1 MKNLQNYRKEVARR
15 ISLLVVFCI
24 TALLAIVL
32 GAVFLKDISP
42 SKADTTDYVLGFFT
56 GIELVCLFYMGCL
69 IRAYRDEKY
78 LKEMYT
84 KETDEREI
92 LIRMKSGKD
101 IVPILS
107 FVIAVIAC
115 VMSYVNYEVFIAL
128 TAVAI
133 AQIIIITVIL
143 KIYWSKK
150 L

>member
-1 MKNLQNYRKEVARR
+1 MKNLQNYRKEIARR
-15 ISLLVVFCI
+15 ISLLVVFCVI
-24 TALLAIVL
+24 ALLAIVL
-32 GAVFLKDISP
+32 GADFLKDISP
-42 SKADTTDYVLGFFT
+42 KTTDRTDYVLGFFT
-56 GIELVCLFYMGCL
+56 GIELVCVFYMGCL

-92 LIRMKSGKD
+92 LIRMKSGKG

-115 VMSYVNYEVFIAL
+115 VISYVNYEVFIAL

-133 AQIIIITVIL
+133 AQIFITLIL
-143 KIYWSKK
+143 KIYRSKK

>member
-1 MKNLQNYRKEVARR
+1 MKNLQNYRKEIARR
-15 ISLLVVFCI
+15 ISLLVVFCV

-56 GIELVCLFYMGCL
+56 GIELVCVFYMGCL

-107 FVIAVIAC
+107 LVIAVIAC
-115 VMSYVNYEVFIAL
+115 VMSYINFEVFIAL

-133 AQIIIITVIL
+133 AQIIITLIL

>member
-1 MKNLQNYRKEVARR
+1 MKNLQNYRKEIARR

-24 TALLAIVL
+24 IALLAIVL
-32 GAVFLKDISP
+32 GAAFLKDISP
-42 SKADTTDYVLGFFT
+42 NTTDRTDYVLGFFT
-56 GIELVCLFYMGCL
+56 GIELVCVFYMGCL

-84 KETDEREI
+84 KETDERER

-107 FVIAVIAC
+107 LVIAVIAC

-128 TAVAI
+128 TAVSI
-133 AQIIIITVIL
+133 AQIIITLIL

>member
-1 MKNLQNYRKEVARR
+1 MKNLQNYRKEIARR
-15 ISLLVVFCI
+15 ISLLVVFCV

-92 LIRMKSGKD
+92 LIRMKSGTN

-133 AQIIIITVIL
+133 AQIIITVIL

>member
-1 MKNLQNYRKEVARR
+1 MKNLQNYRKEIARR
-15 ISLLVVFCI
+15 ISLLVVFCVI
-24 TALLAIVL
+24 ALLAIVL

-56 GIELVCLFYMGCL
+56 GIELVCVFYMGCL

-128 TAVAI
+128 TSVAI
-133 AQIIIITVIL
+133 AQIIITVIL

>member
-1 MKNLQNYRKEVARR
+1 MKNLQNYRKEIARR
-15 ISLLVVFCI
+15 ISLLVVFCVI
-24 TALLAIVL
+24 ALLAIVL
-32 GAVFLKDISP
+32 GADFLKDISP
-42 SKADTTDYVLGFFT
+42 NTTDRTDYVLGFFT
-56 GIELVCLFYMGCL
+56 GIELVCVFYMGCL

-92 LIRMKSGKD
+92 LIRMKSGKN

-107 FVIAVIAC
+107 LVIAVIAC

-128 TAVAI
+128 TAVSI
-133 AQIIIITVIL
+133 AQIIITLIL

>member
-1 MKNLQNYRKEVARR
+1 MKNLQNYRKEIARR
-15 ISLLVVFCI
+15 ISLLVVFCV

-32 GAVFLKDISP
+32 AAFFLKDISP

-133 AQIIIITVIL
+133 AQIIITVVL

>member
-1 MKNLQNYRKEVARR
+1 MKNLQNYRKEIARR
-15 ISLLVVFCI
+15 ISLLVVFCV

-107 FVIAVIAC
+107 FVVAVIAC

-133 AQIIIITVIL
+133 AQIIITVIL

>member
-1 MKNLQNYRKEVARR
+1 MKNLQNYRKEIARR
-15 ISLLVVFCI
+15 ISLLVVFCVI
-24 TALLAIVL
+24 ALLAIAL
-32 GAVFLKDISP
+32 GAAFLKDISLGTT
-42 SKADTTDYVLGFFT
+42 DRTDYVLGFFT
-56 GIELVCLFYMGCL
+56 GIELVCVFYMGCL

-133 AQIIIITVIL
+133 AQIFITLIL

>member
-1 MKNLQNYRKEVARR
+1 MKNLQNYRKEIARR
-15 ISLLVVFCI
+15 ISLLVVFCV

-56 GIELVCLFYMGCL
+56 GIELVCIFYMGCL

-84 KETDEREI
+84 KETDERKI
-92 LIRMKSGKD
+92 LIRMKSGKE

-133 AQIIIITVIL
+133 AQIIITVIL

>member
-1 MKNLQNYRKEVARR
+1 MKNLQNYRKEIARR

-42 SKADTTDYVLGFFT
+42 SASDTTDYVLGFFT
-56 GIELVCLFYMGCL
+56 GIELVCIFYMGCL

-133 AQIIIITVIL
+133 AQIIITVIL

>member
-1 MKNLQNYRKEVARR
+1 MKNLQNYRKEIARR
-15 ISLLVVFCI
+15 ISLLVVFCVI
-24 TALLAIVL
+24 ALLAIVL
-32 GAVFLKDISP
+32 GADFLKDISLGTT
-42 SKADTTDYVLGFFT
+42 DRTDYVLGFFT
-56 GIELVCLFYMGCL
+56 GIELVCVFYMGCL

-107 FVIAVIAC
+107 LVIAVIAC

-133 AQIIIITVIL
+133 AQIFITLIL

>member
-1 MKNLQNYRKEVARR
+1 MKNLQNYRKEIARR
-15 ISLLVVFCI
+15 ISLLVVFCV

-115 VMSYVNYEVFIAL
+115 VMSYINFEVFIAL

-133 AQIIIITVIL
+133 AQIIITVIL

>member
-1 MKNLQNYRKEVARR
+1 MKNLQNYRKEIARR
-15 ISLLVVFCI
+15 ISLLVVFCVI
-24 TALLAIVL
+24 ALLAIVL
-32 GAVFLKDISP
+32 GADFLKDISLETT
-42 SKADTTDYVLGFFT
+42 DRTDYVLGFFT
-56 GIELVCLFYMGCL
+56 GIELVCVFYMGCL

-84 KETDEREI
+84 KEIDEREI
-92 LIRMKSGKD
+92 LIRMKSGKN

-107 FVIAVIAC
+107 LVIAVIAC

-133 AQIIIITVIL
+133 AQIIITLIL

>member
-1 MKNLQNYRKEVARR
+1 MKNLQNYRKEIARR
-15 ISLLVVFCI
+15 ISLLVVFCVI
-24 TALLAIVL
+24 ALLAIVL
-32 GAVFLKDISP
+32 GADFLKDISLETT
-42 SKADTTDYVLGFFT
+42 DRTDYVLGFFT
-56 GIELVCLFYMGCL
+56 GIELVCIFYMGCL

-133 AQIIIITVIL
+133 AQIIITLIL

>member
-1 MKNLQNYRKEVARR
+1 MKNLQNYRKEIARR
-15 ISLLVVFCI
+15 ISLLVIFCVI
-24 TALLAIVL
+24 ALLAIVL
-32 GAVFLKDISP
+32 GADFLKDISP
-42 SKADTTDYVLGFFT
+42 KTTDRTDYVLGFFT
-56 GIELVCLFYMGCL
+56 GIELVCVFYMGCL

-107 FVIAVIAC
+107 LVIAVIAC

-133 AQIIIITVIL
+133 GQIIITLIL

>member
-1 MKNLQNYRKEVARR
+1 MKNLQNYRKEIARR
-15 ISLLVVFCI
+15 ISLLIVFCVI
-24 TALLAIVL
+24 SLVAIVI
-32 GAVFLKDISP
+32 GAVYLKDISP

-133 AQIIIITVIL
+133 AQIIITVIL

>member
-1 MKNLQNYRKEVARR
+1 MKNLQNYRKEIARR

-56 GIELVCLFYMGCL
+56 GIELVCVFYMGCL

-92 LIRMKSGKD
+92 LIRMKSGKN

-133 AQIIIITVIL
+133 AQIIITLIL

>member
-1 MKNLQNYRKEVARR
+1 MKNLQNYRKEIARR
-15 ISLLVVFCI
+15 ISLLVVFCVI
-24 TALLAIVL
+24 ALLAIVI
-32 GAVFLKDISP
+32 GADFLKDISLGTT
-42 SKADTTDYVLGFFT
+42 DRTDYVLGFFT
-56 GIELVCLFYMGCL
+56 GIELVCVFYMGCL

-92 LIRMKSGKD
+92 LIRMKSGKN

-107 FVIAVIAC
+107 LVIAVIAC

-133 AQIIIITVIL
+133 AQIFITLIL

>member
-1 MKNLQNYRKEVARR
+1 MKNLQNYRKEIARR
-15 ISLLVVFCI
+15 ISLLVVFCVI
-24 TALLAIVL
+24 ALLAIAL
-32 GAVFLKDISP
+32 GGAFLKDISP
-42 SKADTTDYVLGFFT
+42 KTTDRTDYVLGFFT
-56 GIELVCLFYMGCL
+56 GIELVCVFYMGCL

-92 LIRMKSGKD
+92 LIRMKSGKN

-107 FVIAVIAC
+107 LVIAVIAC

-133 AQIIIITVIL
+133 AQIIITLIL
-143 KIYWSKK
+143 KIYWSNK

>member
-1 MKNLQNYRKEVARR
+1 MKNLQNYRKEIARR
-15 ISLLVVFCI
+15 ISLLVVFCVI
-24 TALLAIVL
+24 ALLAIVL
-32 GAVFLKDISP
+32 GADFLKDISP
-42 SKADTTDYVLGFFT
+42 KTTDRTDYVLGFFT
-56 GIELVCLFYMGCL
+56 GIELVCVFYMGCL

-107 FVIAVIAC
+107 LVIAVIAC
-115 VMSYVNYEVFIAL
+115 VMSYINFEVFIAL

-133 AQIIIITVIL
+133 AQIIITLIL

>member
-1 MKNLQNYRKEVARR
+1 MKNLQNYRKEIARR
-15 ISLLVVFCI
+15 ISLLVVFCVI
-24 TALLAIVL
+24 ALLAIVL
-32 GAVFLKDISP
+32 GAAFLKDISP
-42 SKADTTDYVLGFFT
+42 NTTDRTDYVLGFFT
-56 GIELVCLFYMGCL
+56 GIELVCVFYMGCL

-92 LIRMKSGKD
+92 LIRMKSGKN

-107 FVIAVIAC
+107 LVIAVIAC
-115 VMSYVNYEVFIAL
+115 IMSYVNYEVFIAL

-133 AQIIIITVIL
+133 AQIIITLIL

>member
-1 MKNLQNYRKEVARR
+1 MKNLQNYRKEIARR
-15 ISLLVVFCI
+15 ISLLVVFCVI
-24 TALLAIVL
+24 ALLAIVL
-32 GAVFLKDISP
+32 GADFLKDISLETT
-42 SKADTTDYVLGFFT
+42 DTTDYVLGFFT
-56 GIELVCLFYMGCL
+56 GIELVCVFYMGCL

-92 LIRMKSGKD
+92 LIRMKSGKN

-107 FVIAVIAC
+107 LVIAVIAC

-133 AQIIIITVIL
+133 AQIIITVIL

>member
-1 MKNLQNYRKEVARR
+1 MKNLQNYRKEIARR
-15 ISLLVVFCI
+15 ISLLVVFCVI
-24 TALLAIVL
+24 ALLAIVL
-32 GAVFLKDISP
+32 GADFLKDISP
-42 SKADTTDYVLGFFT
+42 NTTDRTDYVLGFFT
-56 GIELVCLFYMGCL
+56 GIELVCVFYMGCL

-92 LIRMKSGKD
+92 LIRMKSGKG

-133 AQIIIITVIL
+133 AQIIITLIL
-143 KIYWSKK
+143 KIYWSQK

>member
-1 MKNLQNYRKEVARR
+1 MKNLQNYRKEIARR
-15 ISLLVVFCI
+15 ISLLVVFCVI
-24 TALLAIVL
+24 ALLAIVL
-32 GAVFLKDISP
+32 GAAFLKDISP
-42 SKADTTDYVLGFFT
+42 KTTDRTDYVLGFFT

-133 AQIIIITVIL
+133 AQIIITLIL

>member
-1 MKNLQNYRKEVARR
+1 MKNLQNYRKEIARR
-15 ISLLVVFCI
+15 ISLLVVFCVI
-24 TALLAIVL
+24 ALLAIVL
-32 GAVFLKDISP
+32 GADFLKDISLETT
-42 SKADTTDYVLGFFT
+42 DRTDYVLGFFT
-56 GIELVCLFYMGCL
+56 GIELVCVFYMGCL

-107 FVIAVIAC
+107 LVIAVIAC

-128 TAVAI
+128 TAVSI
-133 AQIIIITVIL
+133 AQIIITLIL

>member
-133 AQIIIITVIL
+133 AQIIITLIL
-143 KIYWSKK
+143 KIYWSQK

>member
-1 MKNLQNYRKEVARR
+1 MKNLQNYRKEIARR
-15 ISLLVVFCI
+15 ISLLVVFCV

-69 IRAYRDEKY
+69 IRACRDEKY

-133 AQIIIITVIL
+133 AQIIITVIL

>member
-1 MKNLQNYRKEVARR
+1 MKNLQNYRKEIACR
-15 ISLLVVFCI
+15 ISLLVVFCVI
-24 TALLAIVL
+24 ALLAIVL
-32 GAVFLKDISP
+32 GADFLKDISP
-42 SKADTTDYVLGFFT
+42 KTTDRTDYVLGFFT
-56 GIELVCLFYMGCL
+56 GIELVCVFYMGCL

-92 LIRMKSGKD
+92 LIRMKSGKN

-107 FVIAVIAC
+107 LVIAVIAC

-133 AQIIIITVIL
+133 AQIIITLIL
-143 KIYWSKK
+143 KIYWSQK

>member
-1 MKNLQNYRKEVARR
+1 MKNLQNYRKEIARR
-15 ISLLVVFCI
+15 ISLLVVFCV

-56 GIELVCLFYMGCL
+56 GIELVCVFYMGCL
-69 IRAYRDEKY
+69 IRAYRDKKY

-133 AQIIIITVIL
+133 AQIIITVIL

>member
-1 MKNLQNYRKEVARR
+1 MKNLQNYRKEIARR
-15 ISLLVVFCI
+15 ISLLVVFCV

-128 TAVAI
+128 TSVAI
-133 AQIIIITVIL
+133 AQIIITVIL

>member
-1 MKNLQNYRKEVARR
+1 MKNLQNYRKEIARR

-24 TALLAIVL
+24 IALLAIVL
-32 GAVFLKDISP
+32 GAAFLKDISL
-42 SKADTTDYVLGFFT
+42 KTTDRTDYVLGFFT
-56 GIELVCLFYMGCL
+56 GIELVCVFYMGCL

-92 LIRMKSGKD
+92 LIRMKSGKN

-107 FVIAVIAC
+107 LVIAVIAC

-133 AQIIIITVIL
+133 AQIIITLIL

>member
-1 MKNLQNYRKEVARR
+1 MKNLQNYRKEIARR
-15 ISLLVVFCI
+15 ISLLIVFCVI
-24 TALLAIVL
+24 SLVAIII
-32 GAVFLKDISP
+32 GAVYLKDISP

-133 AQIIIITVIL
+133 AQIIITVIL

>member
-1 MKNLQNYRKEVARR
+1 MKNLQNYRKEIARR
-15 ISLLVVFCI
+15 ISLLVVFCVI
-24 TALLAIVL
+24 ALLAIVL
-32 GAVFLKDISP
+32 GADFLKDISP
-42 SKADTTDYVLGFFT
+42 KTTDRTDYVLGFFT
-56 GIELVCLFYMGCL
+56 GIELVCVFYMGCL

-92 LIRMKSGKD
+92 LIRMKSGKG

-107 FVIAVIAC
+107 LVIAVIAC

-133 AQIIIITVIL
+133 AQIIITLIL

>member
-1 MKNLQNYRKEVARR
+1 MKNLQNYRKEIARR
-15 ISLLVVFCI
+15 ISLLIVFCVI
-24 TALLAIVL
+24 SLVAIVIE
-32 GAVFLKDISP
+32 AVYLKDLSP
-42 SKADTTDYVLGFFT
+42 TNADTTDYVLGFFK
-56 GIELVCLFYMGCL
+56 GIELVCVFYMGCL

-107 FVIAVIAC
+107 LVIAVIAC
-115 VMSYVNYEVFIAL
+115 VMSYIDFEVFIAL

-133 AQIIIITVIL
+133 VQIIITLIL

>member
-1 MKNLQNYRKEVARR
+1 MKNLQNYRKEIARR
-15 ISLLVVFCI
+15 ISLLVVFCV

-32 GAVFLKDISP
+32 GADFLKDISLGTT
-42 SKADTTDYVLGFFT
+42 DRTDYVLGFFT
-56 GIELVCLFYMGCL
+56 GIELVCVFYMGCL

-92 LIRMKSGKD
+92 LIRMKSGKN

-133 AQIIIITVIL
+133 AQIIITLIL

>member
-1 MKNLQNYRKEVARR
+1 MKNLQNYRKEIARR
-15 ISLLVVFCI
+15 ISLLIVFCVI
-24 TALLAIVL
+24 SLVAIVI
-32 GAVFLKDISP
+32 GAVFLKDLSP
-42 SKADTTDYVLGFFT
+42 ETSDTTDYVLGFFT
-56 GIELVCLFYMGCL
+56 GIELVCVFYMGCL

-107 FVIAVIAC
+107 LVIAVIAC
-115 VMSYVNYEVFIAL
+115 VMSYINFEVFIAL

-133 AQIIIITVIL
+133 AQIIITVIL

>member
-1 MKNLQNYRKEVARR
+1 MKNLQNYRKEIARR
-15 ISLLVVFCI
+15 ISLLVVFCV

-32 GAVFLKDISP
+32 GAVFLKDISL

-133 AQIIIITVIL
+133 AQIIITVIL

>member
-1 MKNLQNYRKEVARR
+1 MKNLQNYRKEIARR
-15 ISLLVVFCI
+15 ISLLVVFCVI
-24 TALLAIVL
+24 ALLAIVL
-32 GAVFLKDISP
+32 GAAFLKDISP
-42 SKADTTDYVLGFFT
+42 KTTDRTDYVLGFFT
-56 GIELVCLFYMGCL
+56 GIELVCVFYMGCL

-92 LIRMKSGKD
+92 LIRMKSGKN

-128 TAVAI
+128 TAVSI
-133 AQIIIITVIL
+133 AQIIITLIL

>member
-1 MKNLQNYRKEVARR
+1 MKNLQNYRKEIARR
-15 ISLLVVFCI
+15 ISLLIVFCVI
-24 TALLAIVL
+24 SLLAIVI
-32 GAVFLKDISP
+32 GAVYLKDLSP
-42 SKADTTDYVLGFFT
+42 ETADRTDYVLGFFT
-56 GIELVCLFYMGCL
+56 GIELVCIFYMGCL

-107 FVIAVIAC
+107 LVIAVIAC
-115 VMSYVNYEVFIAL
+115 VMSYINFEVFIAL

-133 AQIIIITVIL
+133 AQIIITVIL